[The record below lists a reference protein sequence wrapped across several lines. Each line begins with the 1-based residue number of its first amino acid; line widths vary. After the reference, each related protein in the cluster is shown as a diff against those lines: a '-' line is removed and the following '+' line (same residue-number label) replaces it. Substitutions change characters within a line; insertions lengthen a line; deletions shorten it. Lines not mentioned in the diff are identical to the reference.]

1 MIGATFAVAMIICEF
16 YLIMRANA
24 IVLMIGGV
32 IKEMIT
38 IIVGYDLFCRGGEMY
53 SCVNQ

>member
-38 IIVGYDLFCRGGEMY
+38 IIVGYDLFL
-53 SCVNQ
+53 